1 MKKLLALILMA
12 LSLVMCCTGCSSITN
27 KDNETTSSGLL
38 WEETLL
44 DDWYIEGDDI
54 AFRVLLNSKYDVYEK
69 ITYSISNSKETEV
82 SVITGKVSNE
92 KQDLGG
98 KYYVDTG
105 AEIIQSE
112 DLGVGAYVVLFYAYD
127 KDGERIQIN
136 DEPIVFQIKEAKQ

>member
-12 LSLVMCCTGCSSITN
+12 LSLVLCCTGCSSITY
-27 KDNETTSSGLL
+27 KDNESTSSGLL

-54 AFRVLLNSKYDVYEK
+54 VFRVLLNSKNDVYKK
-69 ITYSISNSKETEV
+69 ITYSINNSKETEV
-82 SVITGKVSNE
+82 SVITGKVTNE

-105 AEIIQSE
+105 AEIIDSE
-112 DLGVGAYVVLFYAYD
+112 DLGAGAYVVLFYVYD
-127 KDGERIQIN
+127 EDGNRIQIN
-136 DEPIVFQIKEAKQ
+136 DEPIVFQIKES

>member
-12 LSLVMCCTGCSSITN
+12 LSLVLCFTACSNES
-27 KDNETTSSGLL
+27 KEDETTSSGLL
-38 WEETLL
+38 WSETLL

-54 AFRVLLNSKYDVYEK
+54 AFRVLINSKNDVYEK
-69 ITYSISNSKETEV
+69 VTYSINNGKEQEV

-105 AEIIQSE
+105 AEIIDSE
-112 DLGVGAYVVLFYAYD
+112 DLGVGAYVVLFYVYD
-127 KDGERIQIN
+127 EDGDRIQIN
-136 DEPIVFQIKEAKQ
+136 DEPIVFQIKAEN